1 MPKMYSEDLR
11 KKALESMSKGT
22 PLKRVSQILF
32 IAKSTLRSWRKRQRE
47 TGSCSA
53 ITNNW
58 GTKPLIQDLEKFKKF
73 VQEKPDRTQVE
84 MAKEWGGVS
93 ESTIARALKRIGFT
107 NKKNFWLQRTQR
119 RKESRVFREA
129 KRACQ
134 RRDCLHR

>member
-1 MPKMYSEDLR
+1 MYSEDLR

-22 PLKRVSQILF
+22 PLKRVSRVLF

-58 GTKPLIQDLEKFKKF
+58 GTKPLIQDLKKFKKF

-93 ESTIARALKRIGFT
+93 ESTIARALKRINFT
-107 NKKNFWLQRTQR
+107 NKKNFWLQRAQR
-119 RKESRVFREA
+119 RKAS
-129 KRACQ
+129 
-134 RRDCLHR
+134 